1 MLKQPK
7 FFDLTPTWS
16 AAVPVLVAALQN
28 GTSTGKEMAMEELKR
43 MARYADLYVKQ
54 VQSKEGG
61 V

>member
-1 MLKQPK
+1 MQPK

-16 AAVPVLVAALQN
+16 ATIPVLVAALQN
-28 GTSTGKEMAMEELKR
+28 GTKKGKEMAMDELKR